1 MKNMFDLILSRN
13 TPPADPDVITLELG
27 AEGYRS
33 KGVSHTGASLGRH
46 VPEGPE
52 EKADGIHLHGATL
65 QGIADAIE
73 LARTK
78 QFRRVYVHTTR

>member
-1 MKNMFDLILSRN
+1 MKSMFDLILSRN
-13 TPPADPDVITLELG
+13 TPEVSRVRVIPETITLELG

-33 KGVSHTGASLGRH
+33 KGVSSGRP

>member
-27 AEGYRS
+27 
-33 KGVSHTGASLGRH
+33 VLGRP